1 MTWRDGHNSQRY
13 LLKKKAGYKQ
23 YTKNCI
29 FVFNVCSVYVCLELS
44 ERISSKILTE
54 MISVVETYMTV
65 DSSRQIK
72 FLAFFVI
79 RVLKIKKAVISLKN
93 NCTFLSSSTLEKLS
107 P

>member
-23 YTKNCI
+23 YSKNCI

-65 DSSRQIK
+65 DSSRQD
-72 FLAFFVI
+72 
-79 RVLKIKKAVISLKN
+79 KIFSIFCYQSFKNKKSCHIFK
-93 NCTFLSSSTLEKLS
+93 K
-107 P
+107 